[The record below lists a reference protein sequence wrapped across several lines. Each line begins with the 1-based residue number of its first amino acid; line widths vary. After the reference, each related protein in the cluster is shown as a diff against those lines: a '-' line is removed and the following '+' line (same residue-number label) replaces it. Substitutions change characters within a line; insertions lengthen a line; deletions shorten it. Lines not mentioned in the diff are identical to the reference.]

1 MENKALYIMAGYD
14 DATENYL
21 AGIQNRLYAQGLT
34 GVHTKNIPQHI
45 TLCSY
50 PVEQEGILKE
60 KLRSIAAKTEAFE
73 VSLSHVGIFDGGNV
87 LFIAPDKDRKLIE
100 LKEIFGEAYGWVP
113 HTTMLIDESENIKK
127 ALPTVLDG
135 FKPFCAT
142 VTCLHLY
149 EFWPTRPILT
159 VYFKQ

>member
-87 LFIAPDKDRKLIE
+87 LL
-100 LKEIFGEAYGWVP
+100 
-113 HTTMLIDESENIKK
+113 
-127 ALPTVLDG
+127 
-135 FKPFCAT
+135 
-142 VTCLHLY
+142 LHLIRT
-149 EFWPTRPILT
+149 ESLLSLKRFSVKLT
-159 VYFKQ
+159 VGCRTQRC